1 MYIYIYLCECVCG
14 VGDITT
20 MKLSS
25 KVRGLS
31 LVTVMRPCGQFFFSF
46 LPRCFEECTAWCDQS
61 LRHGRAE
68 PC

>member
-1 MYIYIYLCECVCG
+1 MYIYIYICECVCG

-31 LVTVMRPCGQFFFSF
+31 LVTVMRPCGQFFFHFS
-46 LPRCFEECTAWCDQS
+46 
-61 LRHGRAE
+61 HGASRNARLGATS
-68 PC
+68 P

>member
-1 MYIYIYLCECVCG
+1 MCG

-31 LVTVMRPCGQFFFSF
+31 LVTVMRPCGQFFFHFS
-46 LPRCFEECTAWCDQS
+46 
-61 LRHGRAE
+61 HGASRNARLGATS
-68 PC
+68 P